1 MIGNS
6 AINFKKPYTK
16 SIEVFCIQLKMQIR
30 LIGGISRDNAIPL
43 SQRNEK
49 VINLVDNYFEAIDPS
64 FNNHVALMEKQ
75 LEATPTERNYYDYL
89 FNSST
94 SLIKSLCPLVKA
106 LVFNDESFN
115 KDLLKAIKFF
125 KNNESSIDNNTS
137 LNFLKNKQLIAFQRE
152 DKLPDISKF
161 KVLLLSQIDQ
171 SLRDRTLT
179 LNYSYRF
186 VPDSYFL
193 IPDKEWNE

>member
-1 MIGNS
+1 
-6 AINFKKPYTK
+6 
-16 SIEVFCIQLKMQIR
+16 MQIR